1 MPFQPGHAKS
11 GGKTRGSRN
20 KPKPIVLEPTDEN
33 RALVLMAPTADIKTP
48 KAVMLSKM
56 MMFDRLSDMMMDQ
69 AGRLTGVDKEEAIMA
84 SYKFAMAAVS
94 CAKEAAPYIHAR
106 LIAMESREGAEE
118 RVPYVVRAPAVMV
131 DSAAW
136 QAAVG
141 AAVLDI
147 EAAQVPSGGQPAV
160 SGVSTASTASDRP
173 IEPVSAPVALVADQ
187 KTGRVTV
194 MPPGPR
200 VVQPAGTVEW
210 LERVAAE
217 KRRAGG

>member
-1 MPFQPGHAKS
+1 MPFQPGHIKT
-11 GGKTRGSRN
+11 GGKVKGAKN
-20 KPKPIVLEPTDEN
+20 KPKPIILEPTDEN

-56 MMFDRLSDMMMDQ
+56 MMFDRLSDMTMAQ
-69 AGRLTGVDKEEAIMA
+69 AERMTGVDKAEAIMA
-84 SYKFAMAAVS
+84 SYKFALAAVS
-94 CAKEAAPYIHAR
+94 CAKEAAPYVHAR
-106 LIAMESREGAEE
+106 LIAMESREGAAE
-118 RVPYVVRAPAVMV
+118 RVPYVVRAPAVMA
-131 DSAAW
+131 DSASW

-141 AAVLDI
+141 AAVLEI

-160 SGVSTASTASDRP
+160 SGVSTTSTAVARP
-173 IEPVSAPVALVADQ
+173 IEPVPAPVALVADQ

-200 VVQPAGTVEW
+200 VVQPAGTAEW

-217 KRRAGG
+217 KRRVGG

>member
-1 MPFQPGHAKS
+1 MPFQPGHKKAGGRKKGAKNLPPPVILS
-11 GGKTRGSRN
+11 PDEAAMSRAMA
-20 KPKPIVLEPTDEN
+20 IV
-33 RALVLMAPTADIKTP
+33 APSEVRTP
-48 KAVMLSKM
+48 KAVMLDAM
-56 MMFDRLSDMMMDQ
+56 MFFDRL
-69 AGRLTGVDKEEAIMA
+69 ARA
-84 SYKFAMAAVS
+84 SAEVKDYAMAAKYMANAVQ
-94 CAKEAAPYIHAR
+94 CADRVAPYIHAR
-106 LIAMESREGAEE
+106 LIAMESREGASE
-118 RVPYVVRAPAVMV
+118 RVPYVVRAPAVMA
-131 DSAAW
+131 DSASW

-141 AAVLDI
+141 AAVLEI

-160 SGVSTASTASDRP
+160 SGVSPASTAANRP

-210 LERVAAE
+210 LDRVAAE